1 MRFTVPLMDTWFGST
16 TLKMAPLTPVGGTPN
31 AAFACIQCHAVA
43 TLPPFAPFEAPA
55 VNFALVRE
63 RLRKDYYHR
72 WVHNPLKLDPNT
84 KMPAFEREDG
94 TTPVTAVYDGN
105 ARKQFE
111 AIWHY
116 LLAGREIKP
125 PAE

>member
-1 MRFTVPLMDTWFGST
+1 MSPIRM
-16 TLKMAPLTPVGGTPN
+16 
-31 AAFACIQCHAVA
+31 
-43 TLPPFAPFEAPA
+43 
-55 VNFALVRE
+55 
-63 RLRKDYYHR
+63 
-72 WVHNPLKLDPNT
+72 DPNT
-84 KMPAFEREDG
+84 KMPSFERDDG
-94 TTPVTAVYDGN
+94 KTPITTVYDGD